1 MVTALL
7 RDQDKVLL
15 LAPVFPVGY
24 GQANFVITLGNRMLP
39 LGPERGVQRGRVAL
53 LSLAVTPPLDSA
65 FSPPAAPHRLTLEL
79 DLIFLARP
87 VILSSG
93 HSTFQSILG
102 TTTAQLGQLHP
113 CGGPEPRTFV

>member
-7 RDQDKVLL
+7 RDQDKVLP

-24 GQANFVITLGNRMLP
+24 VQASFVITPGNGMLP
-39 LGPERGVQRGRVAL
+39 RGPEREAHGLAL
-53 LSLAVTPPLDSA
+53 LSLAVIPLLDSA
-65 FSPPAAPHRLTLEL
+65 FTPPAAPHRLTLEL

-93 HSTFQSILG
+93 RSTFQSILG

-113 CGGPEPRTFV
+113 SGGPEPRTFV